1 MRTRFILQFLAIA
14 LVPLLVA
21 ACSSND
27 KNLGDSSG
35 MAIGEPESLDEG
47 AYPPAEGY
55 GTSSVAGVDS
65 SMVPGT
71 QDDLSSQ
78 SGSDLVFFD
87 TDRHDLNAQARSIL
101 EAQAN
106 WLNTYPTTNIV
117 IEGHADE
124 RGTREY
130 NLALGERRAISTK
143 NYLIANGVD
152 PRRIDTVSYGKEQ
165 PMIVGADGQSWAQN
179 RRAKT
184 RVQ

>member
-1 MRTRFILQFLAIA
+1 MRTRFLAHLFIIA
-14 LVPLLVA
+14 LMPMVLA

-27 KNLGDSSG
+27 KDLGDSGG
-35 MAIGEPESLDEG
+35 MSIGEPENLDDG
-47 AYPPAEGY
+47 AYPQTGEY

-65 SMVPGT
+65 SAVPGS
-71 QDDLSSQ
+71 QADLQ
-78 SGSDLVFFD
+78 AQAGSDMVHFE
-87 TDRHDLNAQARSIL
+87 TDRHDLTGQARSVL
-101 EAQAN
+101 EGQAR
-106 WLNTYPTTNIV
+106 WLNTYPTVNVI

-130 NLALGERRAISTK
+130 NLALGERRAISVR
-143 NYLIANGVD
+143 NYLIAMGVD

-165 PMIVGADGQSWAQN
+165 PLVVGSDGQSWAEN